1 MAYEID
7 YIPVGDGEKCGD
19 AITLR
24 FGNLSGSR
32 EEQTVVVID
41 GGFKDS
47 GEKLVQHVSK
57 YYGTDFIDLV
67 ISTHSDEDHCSGL
80 SVVLENCKVGCLFM
94 HKPWEH
100 ASDIKSLF
108 QNGKITSSGL
118 EQRLERSL
126 QNASDLESIA
136 IKNKIQIIEPFQGET
151 RFSGAVHILGP
162 SQEDYEKLLPLFRS
176 TPTPI
181 DSLSKLIKR
190 AGEEI
195 IKWIDDKLDIDLLND
210 DNDTTSP
217 ENNTSTIVL
226 FNIDG
231 QKFLFTGDAGKT
243 GLLSAID
250 YVNNLNIPLTDLNFF
265 DVPHHGSK
273 RNLSSKVLK
282 NIKAKT
288 AFISAPKNSSKHPA
302 RKITNALKK
311 RDMRVFVNRESTL
324 CHNEGGP
331 DRGWAQ
337 ATEEPFHN
345 QVEE

>member
-7 YIPVGDGEKCGD
+7 YIPVGDGKKCGD
-19 AITLR
+19 AISLC

-32 EEQTVVVID
+32 EEQTVIVID
-41 GGFKDS
+41 GGFKES
-47 GEKLVQHVSK
+47 GEKLVQHINK

-67 ISTHSDEDHCSGL
+67 ISTHSDEDHSEGL
-80 SVVLENCKVGCLFM
+80 SVVLEKCKIGCLFM

-100 ASDIKSLF
+100 ASDIKNLF
-108 QNGKITSSGL
+108 KNGRITTSGL
-118 EQRLERSL
+118 EQKLEKSL

-136 IKNKIQIIEPFQGET
+136 IKNGIQIIEPFQGET

-162 SQEDYEKLLPLFRS
+162 SQGDYEKLLPLFRS
-176 TPTPI
+176 TPAPI
-181 DSLSKLIKR
+181 DSLSKLIKKV
-190 AGEEI
+190 GEEI
-195 IKWIDDKLDIDLLND
+195 IKWIDDRFDIDLLND

-217 ENNTSTIVL
+217 ENNTSAIVL
-226 FNIDG
+226 LDIDG

-243 GLLSAID
+243 GLLSVID
-250 YVNNLNIPLTDLNFF
+250 YVSNLGISLIDLNFF

-288 AFISAPKNSSKHPA
+288 AFISAPKNSPKHPA
-302 RKITNALKK
+302 KKITNALKK
-311 RDMRVFVNRESTL
+311 RDMRVFVNRDSTL
-324 CHNEGGP
+324 CHHDGGP
-331 DRGWAQ
+331 DRGWTT